1 MFRYVTLLFLLL
13 ALSSPVAAQEKAECR
28 QSFADLV
35 EELLPGVVNISTV
48 RQEAAGSAMPEVLSA
63 NEYLRDY
70 FLRDEGGR
78 TSLGS
83 GFLIDGK
90 GYIVTNNHVI
100 DKADEIIVRLADDRQ
115 YNAVVVGR
123 DRMTDLALLKIDAAE
138 ALPYV
143 RLGDSDKLRA
153 GDWILAVGNPFGL
166 GGSVSA
172 GIVSAKSRDIDAGS
186 YDSFIQT
193 DAAINQGSS
202 GGPLFNMQGEVVGIN
217 TALFSSN
224 GASMGIGFATPVN
237 LSKFVIEQLMSKG
250 RVERGWIGVK
260 VISNTEPLTV
270 SEQSEFHGGV
280 TVSSLSENSPAAL
293 VGIEAGD
300 IIMTLNGADIKNAK
314 DFSRRIA
321 ETPAGTSVIL
331 RIWHERRIKDVTL
344 TIATM
349 PEPSVA
355 QAKPAKEDAAPA
367 GYIASLGLVAENKDQ
382 TVVAAEVLADS
393 EAAAKGIKAGD
404 IISKADG
411 KTVSSVEDLSSY
423 AAYAGAAGRPLELT
437 VISDGMPQTLIL
449 NGETNGAN

>member
-13 ALSSPVAAQEKAECR
+13 AFPSSVAAQEKAECR

-138 ALPYV
+138 SLPYV

-293 VGIEAGD
+293 TGIEAGD
-300 IIMTLNGADIKNAK
+300 IIMALNGADIKNAK

-331 RIWHERRIKDVTL
+331 RIWRERRIKDVMSAGLKTL
-344 TIATM
+344 
-349 PEPSVA
+349 P
-355 QAKPAKEDAAPA
+355 
-367 GYIASLGLVAENKDQ
+367 
-382 TVVAAEVLADS
+382 
-393 EAAAKGIKAGD
+393 
-404 IISKADG
+404 
-411 KTVSSVEDLSSY
+411 
-423 AAYAGAAGRPLELT
+423 
-437 VISDGMPQTLIL
+437 
-449 NGETNGAN
+449 